1 MNLVRH
7 RRGHS
12 ARSTIIGSTDD
23 DRFAQ
28 PETTFDDPALNDRQL
43 FHRTFDPEIVDL
55 ANGALAFNFRHDLR
69 GAPGFLQDLP
79 QLFEVFLFA
88 RETER
93 NEIDAQLDSEG
104 HVGQILFGQRGQI
117 HMDTGEI
124 DVPARTECARSQD
137 NGANPVVLFRSTR
150 TCMSPLSR
158 RTTSSTATSSIKPS

>member
-43 FHRTFDPEIVDL
+43 FRRTFDPEIAARDQDDVGRGDHVVDL
-55 ANGALAFNFRHDLR
+55 AHGALAFNFRHDLR

-104 HVGQILFGQRGQI
+104 HVGQILFGQRRQI
-117 HMDTGEI
+117 HMDTGG
-124 DVPARTECARSQD
+124 D
-137 NGANPVVLFRSTR
+137 
-150 TCMSPLSR
+150 
-158 RTTSSTATSSIKPS
+158 